1 MWVSGAAC
9 GGKVETA
16 AVVVIVERALVGH
29 MSLSF
34 LPFSLLSSLS
44 RVDSARARSLSLSLS
59 RRPAASRKEEKKEVA
74 ALALYNSCV
83 CHTRQVLGLTQYS
96 NAVRSLHAV
105 QLRRCYF
112 GLCRGLLSS
121 CYGLACTL
129 PVWCVFV
136 CAVCVCPRGRARLS
150 SCAWRSLSSLSLSLS
165 PCCIEYRILW
175 NFVCSCVLAT
185 GNWELA
191 ATR

>member
-1 MWVSGAAC
+1 MVEKWKPPPSSSLWSEHWW
-9 GGKVETA
+9 GKC
-16 AVVVIVERALVGH
+16 LFP
-29 MSLSF
+29 SF
-34 LPFSLLSSLS
+34 LSVFF
-44 RVDSARARSLSLSLS
+44 RRFHGWTARARSLSLSLS

-150 SCAWRSLSSLSLSLS
+150 SCAWRALSSLSLS

-175 NFVCSCVLAT
+175 NFLCLQLCV
-185 GNWELA
+185 GNWKLG
-191 ATR
+191 TRRYSLMC

>member
-1 MWVSGAAC
+1 MGEWSCVWWKSGNRRRRRHC
-9 GGKVETA
+9 GASIGGANV
-16 AVVVIVERALVGH
+16 
-29 MSLSF
+29 SF
-34 LPFSLLSSLS
+34 LPSFQSSFVAFTGGQ
-44 RVDSARARSLSLSLS
+44 RARALSLSLS

-150 SCAWRSLSSLSLSLS
+150 SCAWRALSSLSLSLS
-165 PCCIEYRILW
+165 LP
-175 NFVCSCVLAT
+175 VA
-185 GNWELA
+185 
-191 ATR
+191 